1 MISMLAVLQRVSRAS
16 VAVDG
21 EIKGQINRG
30 FLILL
35 GVNSLDTDKDAAVLA
50 AKISGLRIF
59 TDENDKMNLS
69 LSDVEGET
77 LVISNFTLC
86 ADCRKGRRPSFVNAA
101 RPETAE
107 PLYELFCRELQSNGV
122 KKVEKGVFGA
132 DMKVDLTNDGPVTVI
147 IDSKELIK

>member
-1 MISMLAVLQRVSRAS
+1 MKAILQRVSNAR
-16 VAVDG
+16 VDIENKTVG
-21 EIKGQINRG
+21 KIEKG

-35 GVNSLDTDKDAAVLA
+35 GVENGDEQRDAEVLA

-69 LSDVEGET
+69 LTDVGGGV

-86 ADCRKGRRPSFVNAA
+86 ADCSHGRRPSFISAA

-107 PLYELFCRELQSNGV
+107 PLYEYFCKKMSDNGIPR
-122 KKVEKGVFGA
+122 VEKGVFGA
-132 DMKVDLTNDGPVTVI
+132 DMQVSLTNDGPVTI
-147 IDSKELIK
+147 EINSKDLKE

>member
-1 MISMLAVLQRVSRAS
+1 MKVILQRVSNAR
-16 VAVDG
+16 VDI
-21 EIKGQINRG
+21 ENKTVGQIDKG

-35 GVNSLDTDKDAAVLA
+35 GVENGDEQRDADVLA

-69 LSDVEGET
+69 LTDVGGGV

-86 ADCRKGRRPSFVNAA
+86 ADCSHGRRPSFIAAA

-107 PLYELFCRELQSNGV
+107 PLYEYFCRKMTDNGISR
-122 KKVEKGVFGA
+122 VEKGVFGA
-132 DMKVDLTNDGPVTVI
+132 DMQVSLTNDGPVTI
-147 IDSKELIK
+147 EINSKDLKK

>member
-1 MISMLAVLQRVSRAS
+1 MKAILQRVSNAR
-16 VAVDG
+16 VDI
-21 EIKGQINRG
+21 ENKTVGQIEKG

-35 GVNSLDTDKDAAVLA
+35 GVENGDEQRDAEVLA

-69 LSDVEGET
+69 LTDVGGGV

-86 ADCRKGRRPSFVNAA
+86 ADCSHGRRPSFIAAA

-107 PLYELFCRELQSNGV
+107 PLYEYFCRKMIDNGISR
-122 KKVEKGVFGA
+122 VEKGVFGA
-132 DMKVDLTNDGPVTVI
+132 DMQVSLTNNGPVTI
-147 IDSKELIK
+147 EINSKDLKK

>member
-1 MISMLAVLQRVSRAS
+1 MLAVLQRVSNAS
-16 VAVDG
+16 VTVDG
-21 EIKGQINRG
+21 EIKGQINKG

-35 GVNSLDTDKDAAVLA
+35 GVNSQDTDKDAAVLA

-69 LSDVEGET
+69 LEDVEGET

-86 ADCRKGRRPSFVNAA
+86 ADCRKGRRPNFINAA

-107 PLYELFCRELQSNGV
+107 PLYELFCSELKANGV

-132 DMKVDLTNDGPVTVI
+132 DMKGELLNDGPVTI
-147 IDSKELIK
+147 TIDSKELIK

>member
-1 MISMLAVLQRVSRAS
+1 MKAILQRVSNAR
-16 VAVDG
+16 VDIENKTVG
-21 EIKGQINRG
+21 NIEKG

-35 GVNSLDTDKDAAVLA
+35 GVENGDEQRDAEVLA

-69 LSDVEGET
+69 LTDVVGGV

-86 ADCRKGRRPSFVNAA
+86 ADCSHGRRPSFISAA

-107 PLYELFCRELQSNGV
+107 PLYEYFCKKMSDNGIPR
-122 KKVEKGVFGA
+122 VEKGVFGA
-132 DMKVDLTNDGPVTVI
+132 DMQVSLTNDGPVTI
-147 IDSKELIK
+147 EINSKDLKK

>member
-1 MISMLAVLQRVSRAS
+1 MLAVLQRVSNAS
-16 VAVDG
+16 VTVDG
-21 EIKGQINRG
+21 EIKGQINKG

-35 GVNSLDTDKDAAVLA
+35 GVNSQDTDKDAAVLA

-69 LSDVEGET
+69 LENVEGET

-86 ADCRKGRRPSFVNAA
+86 ADCRKGRRPNFISAA

-107 PLYELFCRELQSNGV
+107 PLYELFCSELKANGV

-132 DMKVDLTNDGPVTVI
+132 DMKVELLNDGPVTI
-147 IDSKELIK
+147 TIDSKELIK

>member
-1 MISMLAVLQRVSRAS
+1 MKAILQRVSNAR
-16 VAVDG
+16 VDI
-21 EIKGQINRG
+21 ENKTVGQIEKG

-35 GVNSLDTDKDAAVLA
+35 GVENGDEQRDADVLA

-69 LSDVEGET
+69 LTDVGGGV

-86 ADCRKGRRPSFVNAA
+86 ADCSHGRRPSFIAAA

-107 PLYELFCRELQSNGV
+107 PLYEYFCRKMSDDGISR
-122 KKVEKGVFGA
+122 VEKGVFGA
-132 DMKVDLTNDGPVTVI
+132 DMQVSLTNDGPVTI
-147 IDSKELIK
+147 EINSKDLKK

>member
-1 MISMLAVLQRVSRAS
+1 MKAILQRVSNAR
-16 VAVDG
+16 VDI
-21 EIKGQINRG
+21 ENKTVGQIEKG

-35 GVNSLDTDKDAAVLA
+35 GVENGDEQPDAEVLA

-69 LSDVEGET
+69 LTDVGGGV

-86 ADCRKGRRPSFVNAA
+86 ADCSHGRRPSFIAAA

-107 PLYELFCRELQSNGV
+107 PLYEYFCRKMTDNGISR
-122 KKVEKGVFGA
+122 VEKGVFGA
-132 DMKVDLTNDGPVTVI
+132 DMQVSLINDGPVTI
-147 IDSKELIK
+147 EINSKDLKK

>member
-1 MISMLAVLQRVSRAS
+1 MKAILQRVSNAR
-16 VAVDG
+16 VDI
-21 EIKGQINRG
+21 ENKTVGQIDKG

-35 GVNSLDTDKDAAVLA
+35 GVENGDEQRDADVLA

-69 LSDVEGET
+69 LTDVGGGV

-86 ADCRKGRRPSFVNAA
+86 ADCSHGRRPSFIAAA

-107 PLYELFCRELQSNGV
+107 PLYEYFC
-122 KKVEKGVFGA
+122 K
-132 DMKVDLTNDGPVTVI
+132 
-147 IDSKELIK
+147 

>member
-1 MISMLAVLQRVSRAS
+1 MKAILQRVSNAR
-16 VAVDG
+16 VDIENKTVG
-21 EIKGQINRG
+21 EIEKG

-35 GVNSLDTDKDAAVLA
+35 GVENGDEQRDAEVLA

-69 LSDVEGET
+69 LTDVGGGV

-86 ADCRKGRRPSFVNAA
+86 ADCSHGRRPSFIAAA

-107 PLYELFCRELQSNGV
+107 PLYEYFCKKMTDNGISR
-122 KKVEKGVFGA
+122 VEKGVFGA
-132 DMKVDLTNDGPVTVI
+132 DMQVSLTNDGPVTI
-147 IDSKELIK
+147 EINSKDLKK